1 MSHHRGSRCRTG
13 GSQRAPNPPNCS
25 RTGLAGPWAHR
36 DLPNPCSGKA
46 SADGGLGKHQELRP
60 RKLGFILV
68 PAPKGRCGGVASIP
82 QQPFPSGVCGAA
94 AGALSQIHFPLGTSG
109 FSRCRSQSYFF
120 PSLPSGMVLAEGRGG
135 AGLESPICHIPL
147 SIPNFS
153 RFKVSTVLPVF
164 RIHTVS
170 WDCVSWTRYG
180 LGRNPRNPDPPPG
193 STYVDQQESH

>member
-46 SADGGLGKHQELRP
+46 SADGGLGKHRELRP

-68 PAPKGRCGGVASIP
+68 PAPKGSGQHPPAALSQWGLWSCCRSP
-82 QQPFPSGVCGAA
+82 QPDPFPSGNEW
-94 AGALSQIHFPLGTSG
+94 L
-109 FSRCRSQSYFF
+109 FSLQVPKLFF

-164 RIHTVS
+164 RILTVS